1 MNKKREKV
9 VMSSLSNLF
18 CSVLVAI
25 VGSFSPFPFFNP
37 NPRSCKS
44 RRSGKTQTETL
55 REHKKRTKK
64 KTGKKRSQ
72 KKKGKKKRK
81 KNGKG
86 KKKRLTPNL

>member
-1 MNKKREKV
+1 
-9 VMSSLSNLF
+9 MSSLSNLF
-18 CSVLVAI
+18 CPVLVAI

-64 KTGKKRSQ
+64 KTGKKRSKK
-72 KKKGKKKRK
+72 KKKGRRKGK

-86 KKKRLTPNL
+86 KKKRPTPNL